1 VDANHRAVEAW
12 RSFHHRRASN
22 DWEETLEV
30 GFRDGSLGRE
40 SSAAGVSQQARS
52 QLPRGGALV
61 EAVRQVIAA
70 DEQPPAVR
78 RGELE
83 DGAELVV
90 EVLVADDGGLSKESI
105 ELINTV
111 IDSFFTTDRDYCTQ
125 NNKDCCTCSLAN
137 YGRDCANFP
146 LSEVKT
152 YHPADYL
159 NAVYFDSDRCKCG
172 TNVVIEVDFKISG
185 QLYIVDCNTTDSE
198 LIALAGI
205 IRGSIVENVILDDL
219 EKWLTDT
226 RNLCLKN
233 FCEQN

>member
-1 VDANHRAVEAW
+1 MLNKC
-12 RSFHHRRASN
+12 
-22 DWEETLEV
+22 T
-30 GFRDGSLGRE
+30 
-40 SSAAGVSQQARS
+40 
-52 QLPRGGALV
+52 
-61 EAVRQVIAA
+61 VR
-70 DEQPPAVR
+70 
-78 RGELE
+78 LE
-83 DGAELVV
+83 DDTVGTMDLIQGQDVKKLIGEVVKVQLHDENGIPIEKRGKMV